1 VTEYNRSTQ
10 VQLSEPPKPPGRDV
24 DTMKPSSINTG
35 ILSILCATSLTMTMI
50 TPVMTTTPP
59 LTAPPTATKTPPLV
73 LVSTL
78 TPQTVKNFTNLYG
91 QLLTVKFTPAQQQN
105 IQGRLSKEWMT
116 NLGLRQN
123 VTQTL
128 AMEKTILRGTPTEV
142 TQLQT
147 KTVSKL
153 RQQVVDGDVDAL
165 WMVSFYDAVPKN
177 WVVAGEPP
185 LTQMTTEIGADALC
199 FMVNEIMGRA
209 VATNNTQLKNSV
221 TAKLKLEY
229 KDLPASTKQQL
240 SRLPANWI
248 KFKNNEWY
256 ALGDEFREELR
267 VQWGQNLEAYI
278 PEIRDMTNLRRERL
292 ARLKSDPTNP
302 WGQMNSLQRQVAL
315 LKPDVTFQNGLRMF
329 ARLTPIQLN
338 NYVSMIDMGKSIGT
352 SPTRYAVNSTV
363 KPIVKPTTAKPTT
376 IKSNVKTNV
385 K

>member
-1 VTEYNRSTQ
+1 VTEYNRSTK
-10 VQLSEPPKPPGRDV
+10 VQLSQPPQPPWRDV
-24 DTMKPSSINTG
+24 DIMKPSSLNTG
-35 ILSILCATSLTMTMI
+35 IFSILCATSLTMTMI

-59 LTAPPTATKTPPLV
+59 SASPTTTPPLV
-73 LVSTL
+73 LVTTL
-78 TPQTVKNFTNLYG
+78 TPQTLKNFTNLYG
-91 QLLTVKFTPAQQQN
+91 QLLAIKFTPTQQKN
-105 IQGRLSKEWMT
+105 IQQRLSKEWMT

-142 TQLQT
+142 TQLQA
-147 KTVSKL
+147 KTVGKL
-153 RQQVVDGDVDAL
+153 RQQVLDGDVDAL
-165 WMVSFYDAVPKN
+165 WLVSFYDALPKN

-185 LTQMTTEIGADALC
+185 LTHMTTEIGADALC
-199 FMVNEIMGRA
+199 FMVNEIMGKQ

-229 KDLPASTKQQL
+229 QDLPLATKQQL

-256 ALGDEFREELR
+256 ALGDEFREEMR
-267 VQWGQNLEAYI
+267 VYWGQNLEAYI
-278 PEIRDMTNLRRERL
+278 PEIRDMTKLRRERL
-292 ARLKSDPTNP
+292 ARLKNDPTNP
-302 WGQMNSLQRQVAL
+302 WEQMNSLQRQVAL
-315 LKPDVTFQNGLRMF
+315 LKPDVNYQNGLRTF

-352 SPTRYAVNSTV
+352 SPTRYAV
-363 KPIVKPTTAKPTT
+363 
-376 IKSNVKTNV
+376 KSNVKSNV